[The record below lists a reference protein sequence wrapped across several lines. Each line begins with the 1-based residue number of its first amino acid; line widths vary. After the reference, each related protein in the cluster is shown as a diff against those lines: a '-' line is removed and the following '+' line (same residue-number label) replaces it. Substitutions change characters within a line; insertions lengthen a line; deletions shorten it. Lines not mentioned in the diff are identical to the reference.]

1 MNEIFIPVRPRP
13 TTQAAHYYLS
23 ANVLKASEDKTYPG
37 AIVASLAL
45 AWGLGEV
52 TGYKHSL
59 EHHPLEARWFYAVYA
74 VTVVG
79 SAILI
84 GVAPNLVSLNVG
96 VQVMNAFLLP
106 LVLGFLVALAIKAL
120 PPEHRLRGVYLWVVV
135 IVATITCLLGVFGGL
150 NGAGIA

>member
-1 MNEIFIPVRPRP
+1 LVFGLGIVG
-13 TTQAAHYYLS
+13 AGLVA
-23 ANVLKASEDKTYPG
+23 
-37 AIVASLAL
+37 AIVTSLAL

-74 VTVVG
+74 VTVIG

-96 VQVMNAFLLP
+96 VQVMNAFMLP
-106 LVLGFLVALAIKAL
+106 LVLGFLIALAIKAL
-120 PPEHRLRGVYLWVVV
+120 PEAQRLRGVYKWLV
-135 IVATITCLLGVFGGL
+135 IAVATATCALGVFGGL
-150 NGAGIA
+150 NGAGLL